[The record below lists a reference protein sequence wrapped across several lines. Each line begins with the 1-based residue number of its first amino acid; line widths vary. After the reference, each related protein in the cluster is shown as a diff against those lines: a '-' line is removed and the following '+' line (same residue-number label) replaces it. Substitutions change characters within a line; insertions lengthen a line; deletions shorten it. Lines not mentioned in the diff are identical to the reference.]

1 MLAVLTIC
9 LHVRISLSFYSPALL
24 SSSTFTPQLSRKLYH
39 QRQRVHSQPRH
50 QLSSSSQLALD
61 QISEEERQ
69 DVFKTLLRDL
79 EIEGTPLLGCEV
91 DAVHTMNAALWTT
104 MSELSTN
111 NDAQKTCLI
120 MERIPINA
128 LQSFVS
134 DFAVLKSQT
143 RLMNHLP
150 ELHRISISLLGNGIG
165 PALIIETTKR
175 SPAETEENEE
185 RTAIEP
191 SLSEEQCTAA
201 LKSFITRIVIGAEA
215 CPYTR
220 TADYAAINLKKKG
233 IPAGPVAYRYSGSTD
248 VCSVVGAFWNVVCE
262 LLSTPQED
270 ISTTMLSLPGIGVGN
285 DDRAHERFVAVVEL
299 IGRNLCLFR
308 GDGAFGLVHFHPA
321 YDRIVVHPVDKP
333 AYGHLPPR
341 SWLRAILRKNGNG
354 DAAETLT
361 DEELALSDYQRRSP
375 FTAINVLRAQQL
387 DAAAGPYSIV
397 ELDVGGETLEK
408 ASGIGTYSRNAIR
421 MASLGEDVLQEGVNN
436 EMAMAYF

>member
-9 LHVRISLSFYSPALL
+9 LHIRLSLSFSFPT
-24 SSSTFTPQLSRKLYH
+24 SSISNF
-39 QRQRVHSQPRH
+39 HSQSPQTLYQHKIHSQHHHQH
-50 QLSSSSQLALD
+50 QLSSSSLPLD
-61 QISEEERQ
+61 EISEEERQ
-69 DVFKTLLRDL
+69 NVFRTLLRDL
-79 EIEGTPLLGCEV
+79 EIEGVPLLGCEV

-104 MSELSTN
+104 MSELSIN
-111 NDAQKTCLI
+111 NDAQKSCLI

-134 DFAVLKSQT
+134 DFAILKSQP
-143 RLMNHLP
+143 RLMDHLP
-150 ELHRISISLLGNGIG
+150 ELHRLSVSLLGDGIG

-175 SPAETEENEE
+175 SPAEMEENEE
-185 RTAIEP
+185 RTAIEF
-191 SLSEEQCTAA
+191 SLSEEKCTAA

-220 TADYAAINLKKKG
+220 TADFAAINLKKKG
-233 IPAGPVAYRYSGSTD
+233 VPPGPVAYRYSGSTD
-248 VCSVVGAFWNVVCE
+248 VCSVVGSFWNVVCE

-285 DDRAHERFVAVVEL
+285 DEEAHERFVAVMEL

-321 YDRIVVHPVDKP
+321 YDRITIHPVDKP

-341 SWLRAILRKNGNG
+341 SWLRAMLKQNGNR
-354 DAAETLT
+354 DVAEGFT
-361 DEELALSDYQRRSP
+361 DEELALSDYQRRAP

-387 DAAAGPYSIV
+387 DAAAGPRSIV
-397 ELDVGGETLEK
+397 DLDLGGGRLEK
-408 ASGIGTYSRNAIR
+408 ASGIQTYSRNAIR
-421 MASLGEDVLQEGVNN
+421 MVSLGEDVLQEGVDN